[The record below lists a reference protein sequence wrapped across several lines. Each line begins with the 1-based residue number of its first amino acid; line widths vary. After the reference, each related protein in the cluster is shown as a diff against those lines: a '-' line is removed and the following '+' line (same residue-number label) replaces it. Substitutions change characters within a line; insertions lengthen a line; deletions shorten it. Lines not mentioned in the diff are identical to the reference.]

1 MTPLSS
7 LMTSKIV
14 RGCILLL
21 VLGGL
26 AFFLRPEPRKKA
38 EPVVT
43 VSAIHPVVEDLTLSL
58 EVPGDLKPNQEIEIL
73 SLVSGYVREMRVD
86 IGDRVKAGDV
96 IATLEVVDP
105 EKQIQS
111 FKGSG
116 SAKAPIG
123 TLPQGSS
130 ITNIISP
137 FDGTIT
143 KRNADPGTLVQMA
156 AYSGTLSIPIA
167 SLAQDSQL
175 RASFPVPE
183 TALGKFR
190 IGEEIP
196 ISIPVLGLTTTGKL
210 ARFSNQIDS
219 ATRTMTVEADIPN
232 ADLSLISGLYVIG
245 SFPLERAKGAL
256 TLPVQAIRTPD
267 SPSVLIVSK
276 EGVVEKRAV
285 KLGVETP
292 SRVQIISGVAEGDAV
307 VLGNSSELEPGMKV
321 VPAFPQTPTPASS
334 SATNPGPATN

>member
-1 MTPLSS
+1 MILPLRNK
-7 LMTSKIV
+7 LAAVVGLAIINLLVAVATF
-14 RGCILLL
+14 LLL
-21 VLGGL
+21 
-26 AFFLRPEPRKKA
+26 RPAAPKT
-38 EPVVT
+38 PPPVT
-43 VSAIHPVVEDLTLSL
+43 VSAIHPIVEDLTVLL

-73 SLVSGYVREMRVD
+73 SLVSGYVQEMKVD

-105 EKQIQS
+105 EKQIQA
-111 FKGSG
+111 FKGTKPSV
-116 SAKAPIG
+116 G
-123 TLPQGSS
+123 TLPRGSR

-167 SLAQDSQL
+167 SLAQDGLL

-183 TALGKFR
+183 TTLGKFR
-190 IGEEIP
+190 IGEEIG
-196 ISIPVLGLTTTGKL
+196 ISIPILNRTTSGKL
-210 ARFSNQIDS
+210 ARFSNQVDS
-219 ATRTMTVEADIPN
+219 ATRTMTVEVDIPN
-232 ADLSLISGLYVIG
+232 VDFSIISGLYAIG

-267 SPSVLIVSK
+267 TPSVLVVSK
-276 EGVVEKRAV
+276 DGVLEKRAV
-285 KLGVETP
+285 KIGVETAT
-292 SRVQIISGVAEGDAV
+292 RVQIVSGVSDGETV

-321 VPAFPQTPTPASS
+321 VPTFPQAPASS
-334 SATNPGPATN
+334 PAAN

>member
-1 MTPLSS
+1 MILPLRNK
-7 LMTSKIV
+7 LAAVVGLAIV
-14 RGCILLL
+14 ILLVAVAAIL
-21 VLGGL
+21 L
-26 AFFLRPEPRKKA
+26 FRPEASKTP
-38 EPVVT
+38 PPVT
-43 VSAIHPVVEDLTLSL
+43 VSAVRPVVEDLTLFL

-86 IGDRVKAGDV
+86 IGDRVKAGEV

-105 EKQIQS
+105 DKQIQT
-111 FKGSG
+111 FKGTG
-116 SAKAPIG
+116 NTKPSAG
-123 TLPQGSS
+123 TR

-167 SLAQDSQL
+167 SLAQDNQL
-175 RASFPVPE
+175 RASFPLPE
-183 TALGKFR
+183 TAIGKIR
-190 IGEEIP
+190 IGEEIG
-196 ISIPVLGLTTTGKL
+196 ISIPVLNRTTTGKL
-210 ARFSNQIDS
+210 ARFSNQVDS

-232 ADLSLISGLYVIG
+232 GDFSIISGLYAIG

-256 TLPVQAIRTPD
+256 TLPVQSIRTPD
-267 SPSVLIVSK
+267 TPSVLVVSK
-276 EGVVEKRAV
+276 EGVLEKRAV

-292 SRVQIISGVAEGDAV
+292 TSVQIVSGVSDGEIV

-321 VPAFPQTPTPASS
+321 VPLLPQSPAANTP
-334 SATNPGPATN
+334 SAN

>member
-1 MTPLSS
+1 MIQPLRHK
-7 LMTSKIV
+7 LVPFVGMIIV
-14 RGCILLL
+14 ILL
-21 VLGGL
+21 VAVGG
-26 AFFLRPEPRKKA
+26 FLLLNPKQVAMPK
-38 EPVVT
+38 PVT
-43 VSAIHPVVEDLTLSL
+43 VSAIHPIVEDLTSFL

-73 SLVSGYVREMRVD
+73 SLVSGYVREMKVD
-86 IGDRVKAGDV
+86 IGDRVKEGDV

-105 EKQIQS
+105 EKQIQA
-111 FKGSG
+111 FKGT
-116 SAKAPIG
+116 KAPIG
-123 TLPQGSS
+123 TLPQGSR

-190 IGEEIP
+190 IGEEIS
-196 ISIPVLGLTTTGKL
+196 ISIPILNRTTTGKL
-210 ARFSNQIDS
+210 ARFSNQVDS
-219 ATRTMTVEADIPN
+219 ATRTMTVEVDIPN
-232 ADLSLISGLYVIG
+232 GDFSIISGLYAIG
-245 SFPLERAKGAL
+245 SFPLERAKGAM
-256 TLPVQAIRTPD
+256 TLPGQAIRTPD
-267 SPSVLIVSK
+267 TPSVLVVSK
-276 EGVVEKRAV
+276 DGVIEKRAV

-292 SRVQIISGVAEGDAV
+292 ARVQVVSGVSEGDAV

-321 VPAFPQTPTPASS
+321 VPSFPPAPASS
-334 SATNPGPATN
+334 PATN

>member
-14 RGCILLL
+14 RGFILLL

-26 AFFLRPEPRKKA
+26 AFFLRPEPRKKT

-156 AYSGTLSIPIA
+156 AYSGKPA
-167 SLAQDSQL
+167 
-175 RASFPVPE
+175 P
-183 TALGKFR
+183 
-190 IGEEIP
+190 
-196 ISIPVLGLTTTGKL
+196 GL
-210 ARFSNQIDS
+210 
-219 ATRTMTVEADIPN
+219 
-232 ADLSLISGLYVIG
+232 
-245 SFPLERAKGAL
+245 
-256 TLPVQAIRTPD
+256 LPC
-267 SPSVLIVSK
+267 S
-276 EGVVEKRAV
+276 
-285 KLGVETP
+285 
-292 SRVQIISGVAEGDAV
+292 
-307 VLGNSSELEPGMKV
+307 
-321 VPAFPQTPTPASS
+321 
-334 SATNPGPATN
+334 